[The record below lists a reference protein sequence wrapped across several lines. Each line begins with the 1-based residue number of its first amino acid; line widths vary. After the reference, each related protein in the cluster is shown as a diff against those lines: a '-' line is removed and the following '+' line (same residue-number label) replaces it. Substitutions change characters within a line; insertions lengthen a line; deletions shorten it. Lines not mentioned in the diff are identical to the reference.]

1 MNRSDNSVII
11 ECELETKSFD
21 KQIEEV
27 ESKLENIDKLL
38 KEADLGYEVG
48 DVKKLELEYERLN
61 NKLFD
66 LVKKRN
72 ELTKKSYFETFN
84 EGLTS
89 VTKKVAK
96 WGMAL
101 FGIRTAYNF
110 IRSSVSMLT
119 QDNEQLA
126 TDIKFIQYALAQ
138 TIKPIVEFLIRAVYK
153 LIGLINAIYTKIF
166 GTSLFTKEMVDGF
179 NKANKSA
186 NKLRKTLAGFDE
198 MNVLNDNGTVGVTG
212 SIVTPNLDD
221 ATKEMDNW
229 IEETS
234 KKFYNFGDEIAEAL
248 SNPEAFSKAF
258 GVWDTFVYG
267 ITQMFGGLYQL
278 VRGTIDAIS
287 GAFLTIYGLFTG
299 DIDLMKEGIKTFVK
313 SIGET
318 INGIINV
325 IKGAGNTIAGV
336 LKPIFAGIWNGLKK
350 GAVDA
355 WNGIKDTFSPLAGYF
370 KTIFSNAWKGVK
382 QVFSTGGEIYKGIKE
397 GVTSA
402 FKTIVNKL
410 IDGIN
415 VFIGA
420 PFRAINNMLN
430 KIKNASILGVK
441 PFYWMWGE
449 NPINIPKIPRLRK
462 GTILNN
468 PGKGVPIYPSAIAG
482 EAGREAY
489 LPLSDTQ
496 LLEELG
502 STIGKYININA
513 TIPVYVGNRQIA
525 REMQKIQN
533 LNDFA
538 MNR

>member
-1 MNRSDNSVII
+1 MNRADNSVII

-72 ELTKKSYFETFN
+72 ELTKKGYFETFN

-198 MNVLNDNGTVGVTG
+198 MNVLNDNGTVGVAG

-229 IEETS
+229 MEETS

-325 IKGAGNTIAGV
+325 IKGAGNTIAGI

-350 GAVDA
+350 GAIDA
-355 WNGIKDTFSPLAGYF
+355 YNGVKGAFSPLAGYF
-370 KTIFSNAWKGVK
+370 KTIFTNAWNGVK

-449 NPINIPKIPRLRK
+449 NPINIPKIPKLAK
-462 GTILNN
+462 GGIINM
-468 PGKGVPIYPSAIAG
+468 PGKGVPIAMGGEQRQEGVIPLTDSQQMALLG
-482 EAGREAY
+482 EAIGR
-489 LPLSDTQ
+489 
-496 LLEELG
+496 
-502 STIGKYININA
+502 YININA